1 MNNSILLRAPLLT
14 QSGYGVHSRQIFKA
28 LQSWCS
34 KNEKELHCELLRW
47 GSTHWLTNRDNDTV
61 AEILDA
67 SGKTKQK
74 MYYGTVQLQLP
85 NEWDPLLGVNNI
97 GVTAGVETTFVNPKW
112 VTAASEMSALVVP
125 SAFTLEGFKNAE
137 KMKERSVS
145 SLPRSFV
152 VPESYPEELFD
163 NADTLP
169 ISISTDFNF
178 LMVGTVTGTNP
189 DNDRKNLFYACKWF
203 VEAFE
208 KNPNVGLI
216 IKTTLNGSPT
226 ELDRV
231 MTKNLFNQ
239 VITELKKL
247 GILKEAGP
255 KLYLLHGLLSD
266 SQVGQLYRHPKIK
279 ALISFTRGEGFGL
292 PILEAAVCG
301 LPVIATNWSAHTEY
315 LQHGRWLP
323 VASTLVPIHKSR
335 IDNEIFLP
343 GMEWANPS
351 ETVAKNRMQKF
362 VETPFKP
369 TSWAAE
375 QAIILKQTHCF
386 SSIEKQWHKVFD
398 EVFR

>member
-14 QSGYGVHSRQIFKA
+14 QSGYGVHSRQIFKS

-34 KNEKELHCELLRW
+34 NNGKELHCELLRW
-47 GSTHWLTNRDNDTV
+47 GATHWLTNRDDDAV

-67 SGKTKQK
+67 SGKVKKKT
-74 MYYGTVQLQLP
+74 YYGTVQLQLP
-85 NEWDPLLGVNNI
+85 NEWDPLLGLNNI
-97 GVTAGVETTFVNPKW
+97 GVTAGVETNFVNPKW
-112 VTAASEMSALVVP
+112 VTAATEMSALVTP
-125 SAFTLEGFKNAE
+125 SAFTLEGFRNAE
-137 KMKERSVS
+137 KMNGSASV
-145 SLPRSFV
+145 LPKSFV
-152 VPESYPEELFD
+152 VPESYPEDLFA
-163 NADTLP
+163 NSGQLQLSLP
-169 ISISTDFNF
+169 TDFNF

-208 KNPNVGLI
+208 KNPNVGLV

-247 GILKEAGP
+247 NILKENGP

-315 LQHGRWLP
+315 LQHGKWLP

-351 ETVAKNRMQKF
+351 ETVAKTRMQKF

-369 TSWAAE
+369 TAWATE
-375 QAIILKQTHCF
+375 QAAILKQSHSF
-386 SSIEKQWHKVFD
+386 ASIESQWHKVFD
-398 EVFR
+398 EVFK